1 MTAALITILPAEVP
15 YEDTLTNG
23 CLLTDSDVHFLDTHM
38 RPKLTR
44 EWIEENKM
52 NPIPLSEMSID
63 PLFAMKQLGIDQSLI
78 VQAATYECP
87 YIEKDFVSV
96 IPTYLVTD
104 NLSKYDRYKEGNYQ
118 QSTLDRMNDADWNLH
133 WFSEEPQSNRFIDCL
148 IGPGYTTGFLPSD
161 GSSGYTL
168 ASFKLSNG
176 DYLIVKT
183 FTWFNK

>member
-1 MTAALITILPAEVP
+1 MTTDLITILPADVP
-15 YEDTLTNG
+15 YEDTLDLG

-52 NPIPLSEMSID
+52 NPIALSEFKTS
-63 PLFAMKQLGIDQSLI
+63 PFKYLAKLGIDTSLI
-78 VQAATYECP
+78 KDAALYECP
-87 YIEKDFVSV
+87 VLEIEYVSV
-96 IPTYLVTD
+96 VPLYLVTHD
-104 NLSKYDRYKEGNYQ
+104 FSKYPTFDSYSESRRGM
-118 QSTLDRMNDADWNLH
+118 LNDAEWNQH
-133 WFSEEPQSNRFIDCL
+133 WFKEDDQSRHRFADL
-148 IGPGYTTGFLPSD
+148 LLGSGYTSGFLPSD
-161 GSSGYTL
+161 GGNDFAL

>member
-44 EWIEENKM
+44 EFIEGNNL
-52 NPIPLSEMSID
+52 NPIPLSEFKTN
-63 PLFAMKQLGIDQSLI
+63 PFKYLAKLGIDASLFKD
-78 VQAATYECP
+78 AATYECP
-87 YIEKDFVSV
+87 VLDIEYVSV
-96 IPTYLVTD
+96 VPIYLVTQD
-104 NLSKYDRYKEGNYQ
+104 FSKYSIHDSYSESRRQ
-118 QSTLDRMNDADWNLH
+118 MLNDASWNQH
-133 WFSEEPQSNRFIDCL
+133 WFSEADHAKHRFADL
-148 IGPGYTTGFLPSD
+148 LLGSGYTDGFLPSD
-161 GSSGYTL
+161 GGNDYAL